1 MSLKKNKI
9 MAFGDL
15 LKGAG
20 DMLNKVKDTI
30 EEATGVDLDGMV
42 DSVTDKLGDAKDFV
56 ADKVG
61 DVADSLGDAKDF
73 VADKVGDVTD
83 AVSNPGD
90 LLDKAKDM
98 VGGAKDAVAGKI
110 SDLTGGGS
118 DAA

>member
-1 MSLKKNKI
+1 

-20 DMLNKVKDTI
+20 DMLNKVKDSI

-61 DVADSLGDAKDF
+61 DVAD
-73 VADKVGDVTD
+73 
-83 AVSNPGD
+83 AVSHPGD
-90 LLDKAKDM
+90 LLEKAKDM
-98 VGGAKDAVAGKI
+98 VGDAKDAVADKI
-110 SDLTGGGS
+110 SDLTGGS
-118 DAA
+118 DEKVA